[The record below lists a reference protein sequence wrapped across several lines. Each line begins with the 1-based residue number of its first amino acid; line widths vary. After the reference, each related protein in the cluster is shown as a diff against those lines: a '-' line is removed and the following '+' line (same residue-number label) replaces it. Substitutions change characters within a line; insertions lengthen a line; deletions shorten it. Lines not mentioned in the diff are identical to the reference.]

1 MKTSI
6 IAGLGRA
13 FTASRRTVLGSA
25 CAALCL
31 AAAGPALAADK
42 ATAIAV
48 DWATYNPLSVLIK
61 AKGWMEA
68 EFAADKIEVK
78 WVQSAGSNL
87 ALSALNAKTV
97 DFGSTAGAAALMGRV
112 NGGEFKTVYVFSKP
126 EWTALLVKKDSAIK
140 SVADLKDKRV
150 AAARGTDPHIFLIRA
165 LKANNLTTKDVKLV
179 LMQHKDGQAAVEAG
193 EVDAWMGLDPL
204 MAQSELKG
212 GTKLLYRNADYNT
225 FGVLNVRDEF
235 ANANPA
241 LVSRVLKVYENARK
255 AALANP
261 AELKAAMVAATG
273 LPEDVIARQLERTDL
288 SNGAVGAPQRT
299 SITAAGQ
306 ALQEA
311 GVVPGD
317 VDVAKT
323 VDAMLEAKYLK

>member
-6 IAGLGRA
+6 LAGLGHAVRV
-13 FTASRRTVLGSA
+13 SRRAILAGA
-25 CAALCL
+25 GAALCL
-31 AAAGPALAADK
+31 AAAPAMAADK
-42 ATAIAV
+42 AAAIAI
-48 DWATYNPLSVLIK
+48 DWASYNPLSVLIK

-68 EFAADKIEVK
+68 EFAKDKIEVK

-87 ALSALNAKTV
+87 ALSALNSKAV

-112 NGGEFKTVYVFSKP
+112 NGGEFKSVYVFSKP
-126 EWTALLVKKDSAIK
+126 EWTALLVKKDSPIK
-140 SVADLKDKRV
+140 SVAELKDKRV

-165 LKANNLTTKDVKLV
+165 LKANNLTAKDVKLV
-179 LMQHKDGQAAVEAG
+179 LMQHKDGQQAVESG
-193 EVDAWMGLDPL
+193 DVDAWMGLDPL

-225 FGVLNVRDEF
+225 YGVLNVREDF
-235 ANANPA
+235 AAANPE

-261 AELKAAMVAATG
+261 ADLKAAMIAATG

-288 SNGAVGAPQRT
+288 SNGTIGAAQRAT
-299 SITAAGQ
+299 ITAAGQ
-306 ALQEA
+306 ALQDA
-311 GVVPGD
+311 GIVPGD
-317 VDVAKT
+317 IDVAKT
-323 VDAMLEAKYLK
+323 VDGMLDAKYLK